1 MLVVFYLLS
10 ILISALKEDDAKNV
24 SRENYALIILQDFEF
39 SLYRNK

>member
-1 MLVVFYLLS
+1 MLVVFICCQYLYG
-10 ILISALKEDDAKNV
+10 ALKEDDAKNV